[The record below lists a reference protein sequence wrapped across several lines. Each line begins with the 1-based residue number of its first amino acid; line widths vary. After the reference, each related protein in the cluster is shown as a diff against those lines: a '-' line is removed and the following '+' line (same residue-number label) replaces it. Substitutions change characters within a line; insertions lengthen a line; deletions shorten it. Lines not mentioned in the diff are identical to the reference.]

1 MAEGGWCGL
10 WSYIKRGGARLVWAC
25 GVGLVAS
32 GWARGTVEWWEGSRK
47 VPWLRR
53 IRERER

>member
-32 GWARGTVEWWEGSRK
+32 GWARGTVEWVRG
-47 VPWLRR
+47 V
-53 IRERER
+53 